1 MENDFVFVE
10 YLSNINTAVKH
21 TFQSMQRVKLRC
33 FDVSSTYL
41 VFGAS
46 SGGIYIFKRNPYEF
60 IKLIPSRDGP
70 TKLIAISPD
79 EHHISVVCAT
89 GLILILQNFIED
101 ANTQTQVFNEHE
113 GKQVTYI
120 KWHRNELYVGDET
133 GKVSVVSV
141 VAALFQ
147 IPSAA
152 LMTIVS
158 PIVQIDAYESLLL
171 VSTQEKTYLCNT
183 DKETYVQIGK
193 KLRSGCFGACFS
205 ASSNESAE
213 MNSVHNT
220 RKAFQSVK
228 ENELLL
234 TGDHHLNTKIFCAR
248 PGARLWE
255 VGLDAKVRVTHQFR
269 EALSEESSSVLIIG
283 CEEES
288 VLQKTQRD
296 TKQTVPHSFNF
307 CRIYPVCDTFVLTYD
322 SKRLYIFDPGTSKL
336 VYWTTFSSGI
346 KQVAIVNN
354 EFYILKNNLNIIVL
368 SVIHLERLILTTL
381 YKKQFYLCM
390 GLCIE
395 FKEKILQML
404 ESSKKLFLLSLL
416 KSKLNSGELEYK
428 TMQCIFEKI
437 QATNEKRC
445 SRPQTGHIV
454 PVENL
459 HTNEADCLAVNKV
472 HVEDELGHFNLLM
485 KQFKLNK
492 THQTIEI
499 PEVRKYLQAV
509 NADELFELLKQF
521 SDHVNKKFG
530 ENATEW
536 CQHQYLKLIASRCMF
551 VEDLPNEN
559 CEFLTEALIKANEA
573 INFSCSCGYPLPKCH
588 KHPPNFYKTALEI
601 LQGQR
606 NKDSILQKIPYLW
619 RYRLKTEL
627 YGLNMTAL
635 LQYSNLELFIEHT
648 KQLTYDGWHDI
659 LGYFVK
665 LNRGAC
671 LNCDKSIDTELMF
684 TWTQVGKVCIQ
695 SLGAKNTLRIMEKY
709 DQMIPNGALDVSF
722 YQTCVFS
729 HISVNANSTSK
740 IKAEAPSRFLEDLD
754 EMSKLQEGLAKYF
767 QRKYSAEKNSC
778 FDFGLDNSGVCLL
791 CKLPLK
797 NAILFETDVAKGCDH
812 QFHKFCLERNG
823 QHKSR
828 LNLTFEDTPE
838 A

>member
-101 ANTQTQVFNEHE
+101 AKTQTQVFNEHE

-133 GKVSVVSV
+133 GKISVVSV
-141 VAALFQ
+141 VVALFQ

-183 DKETYVQIGK
+183 TKRLQIQIGK

-428 TMQCIFEKI
+428 TAMYFRENSSNQL
-437 QATNEKRC
+437 
-445 SRPQTGHIV
+445 
-454 PVENL
+454 ENL

-559 CEFLTEALIKANEA
+559 
-573 INFSCSCGYPLPKCH
+573 
-588 KHPPNFYKTALEI
+588 
-601 LQGQR
+601 
-606 NKDSILQKIPYLW
+606 W
-619 RYRLKTEL
+619 
-627 YGLNMTAL
+627 
-635 LQYSNLELFIEHT
+635 
-648 KQLTYDGWHDI
+648 
-659 LGYFVK
+659 YFVK

-754 EMSKLQEGLAKYF
+754 EMSKLQFQEGLAKYF